1 MSNAV
6 LPNKKISRYKFILL
20 LALFALPFAFSY
32 IAYYVWK
39 PAGQG
44 SNYGQLLPVRALPDI
59 TGTTLDGKPFNLSQ
73 LKGKWVMLQLDS
85 GACNAYCQTKQYDMR
100 QVRVAQG
107 RERDRIERVW
117 LVTDKQP
124 VDAALLNQ
132 YSGTSVI
139 RVDADAVRQFAAGA
153 SPEDAVYLIDPLG
166 NLMLRFP
173 KNPDP
178 RGMIKDIKQLLKASQ
193 IG

>member
-6 LPNKKISRYKFILL
+6 LPNKTVSRYKLILL
-20 LALFALPFAFSY
+20 FALFALPFALSY

-39 PAGQG
+39 PTGQG

-59 TGTTLDGKPFNLSQ
+59 VGTRLDGKPFSLSQ

-117 LVTDKQP
+117 LVTDKRA
-124 VDAALLNQ
+124 VDADLLRQ
-132 YSGTSVI
+132 YSGTWVV
-139 RVDADAVRQFAAGA
+139 RVGAEAVGQIAANTP
-153 SPEDAVYLIDPLG
+153 PEDAVYLIDPLG

>member
-6 LPNKKISRYKFILL
+6 LPNKKISRYKLILL
-20 LALFALPFAFSY
+20 FALFALPFTFSY
-32 IAYYVWK
+32 IAYHFWK
-39 PAGQG
+39 PDGQG

-59 TGTTLDGKPFNLSQ
+59 IGVSLEGKPFNLSQ
-73 LKGKWVMLQLDS
+73 LKGKWVMLQLD
-85 GACNAYCQTKQYDMR
+85 GGTCNAYCHTKQYDVR
-100 QVRVAQG
+100 QVRLAQG
-107 RERDRIERVW
+107 REQDRIERVW

-124 VDAALLNQ
+124 VDAAVLNQ
-132 YSGTSVI
+132 YAGTWVV
-139 RVDADAVRQFAAGA
+139 RVGANAVRQFAAIA